1 MTRHAPT
8 QPRNRPAKATPAAQ
22 AEALHPL
29 ALTPAPPRTLPA
41 FTPVPRKCQRFD
53 GWTPERQRGFIEAL
67 ADTGS
72 PKHAARAVGM
82 TPEGAYLLR
91 RHPEGEEFRQAW
103 EAALAL
109 GIERLEDIAMER
121 AIHGIE
127 VPVYS
132 YGKLVGTRRVFNDAL
147 LMFLLRNRAPHRF
160 AADSLHNLDA
170 ATQSS
175 LARLKREWRAEW
187 DAEQEAARAVD
198 SDKVLASIDAKIDRM
213 RQAQHDSMSP
223 KTRRLYAAYQE
234 SHRVD
239 KQSYTMPWDED
250 RGEE

>member
-1 MTRHAPT
+1 MK
-8 QPRNRPAKATPAAQ
+8 PALPVSPALPDSPADI
-22 AEALHPL
+22 
-29 ALTPAPPRTLPA
+29 TPAPPRTLPA
-41 FTPVPRKCQRFD
+41 FTPVPRQRQRFD
-53 GWTPERQRGFIEAL
+53 GWTPERQRAFIEAL

-72 PKHAARAVGM
+72 PRHAARTVGM

-91 RHPEGEEFRQAW
+91 RHPKGEEFRKAW

-109 GIERLEDIAMER
+109 GVERLEDIAMDR

-132 YGKLVGTRRVFNDAL
+132 YGKLVGTRRVYNDAL

-187 DAEQEAARAVD
+187 EAEHEAARATD
-198 SDKVLASIDAKIDRM
+198 SDAVLASIDAKIDRM
-213 RQAQHDSMSP
+213 RKAQHDSMSP
-223 KTRRLYAAYQE
+223 ETRRLYEAYQR
-234 SHRVD
+234 SHSED
-239 KQSYTMPWDED
+239 KKHYTMPWEED
-250 RGEE
+250 R

>member
-1 MTRHAPT
+1 MPVIDKSRS
-8 QPRNRPAKATPAAQ
+8 PRN
-22 AEALHPL
+22 
-29 ALTPAPPRTLPA
+29 TLPA
-41 FTPVPRKCQRFD
+41 FTPVPRKCERHD
-53 GWTPERQRGFIEAL
+53 GWTPERQRRFVEAL

-72 PKHAARAVGM
+72 VKAAAHAVNM

-91 RHPEGEEFRQAW
+91 RHPEGRSFRKAW

-109 GIERLEDIAMER
+109 GVQRLEDVAMER
-121 AIHGIE
+121 ALHGIE

-175 LARLKREWRAEW
+175 LQRLKKEWRKEWEEEQRAERGKSSS
-187 DAEQEAARAVD
+187 EILD
-198 SDKVLASIDAKIDRM
+198 SINRKIDRVH
-213 RQAQHDSMSP
+213 QARLARMSP
-223 KTRRLYAAYQE
+223 ETRRLYDALKAAE
-234 SHRVD
+234 
-239 KQSYTMPWDED
+239 KADEERERHGD
-250 RGEE
+250 RPMLPGPEED

>member
-1 MTRHAPT
+1 MIDRT
-8 QPRNRPAKATPAAQ
+8 PRPD
-22 AEALHPL
+22 H
-29 ALTPAPPRTLPA
+29 PRTKSLPR
-41 FTPVPRKCQRFD
+41 FTPVPRKCERHD

-72 PKHAARAVGM
+72 VRAAAHAVNM

-91 RHPEGEEFRQAW
+91 RHPKGQSFRKAW

-109 GIERLEDIAMER
+109 GVQRLEDVAMER
-121 AIHGIE
+121 ALYGIE

-132 YGKLVGTRRVFNDAL
+132 YGKRVGTRRVFNDAL

-175 LARLKREWRAEW
+175 LQRLKKEWRKQWEEEQQAERNQSS
-187 DAEQEAARAVD
+187 EEI
-198 SDKVLASIDAKIDRM
+198 LASIDAQIDKM
-213 RQAQHDSMSP
+213 RQRHQATMSER
-223 KTRRLYAAYQE
+223 TRRLWEAYQKSNE
-234 SHRVD
+234 ADQHRPRALPAPD
-239 KQSYTMPWDED
+239 DDE
-250 RGEE
+250 EEDNYRED

>member
-1 MTRHAPT
+1 MPRTPPRSLPKTTPDTVPGPEPT
-8 QPRNRPAKATPAAQ
+8 TGPMIDI
-22 AEALHPL
+22 
-29 ALTPAPPRTLPA
+29 TPAPPRTLPA
-41 FTPVPRKCQRFD
+41 FTPVPRKCRRFD

-91 RHPEGEEFRQAW
+91 RHPEGEEFRHAW

-109 GIERLEDIAMER
+109 GIERLEDVAMER
-121 AIHGIE
+121 ALFGVE

-132 YGKLVGTRRVFNDAL
+132 YGKLVGTRRVFNDGL

-187 DAEQEAARAVD
+187 DAEQDAARAVD

-213 RQAQHDSMSP
+213 RKAQHDSMSP
-223 KTRRLYAAYQE
+223 ETRRLYAAYQE

-239 KQSYTMPWDED
+239 KESYTMPWDED
-250 RGEE
+250 RAEE